1 MRTGRPPEK
10 PDPKICDEII
20 AWLED
25 GRTLREFCRQKGKPS
40 FSSVYRWIEKDED
53 FAERFARARDVGQDL
68 IAEGTLEL
76 IDAEPQ
82 RIVTDGGNGRID
94 PGWVQNQRNRVE
106 QRMKLLMVWNP
117 RKYGNKVDVTSAG
130 KGLNITI
137 DMGTDDQRTFND
149 RSVEQLESAGGT
161 IK

>member
-1 MRTGRPPEK
+1 MLFR
-10 PDPKICDEII
+10 
-20 AWLED
+20 
-25 GRTLREFCRQKGKPS
+25 S
-40 FSSVYRWIEKDED
+40 ED

-82 RIVTDGGNGRID
+82 RIITEGGNGRID

-137 DMGTDDQRTFND
+137 DMGTDDQRAFND